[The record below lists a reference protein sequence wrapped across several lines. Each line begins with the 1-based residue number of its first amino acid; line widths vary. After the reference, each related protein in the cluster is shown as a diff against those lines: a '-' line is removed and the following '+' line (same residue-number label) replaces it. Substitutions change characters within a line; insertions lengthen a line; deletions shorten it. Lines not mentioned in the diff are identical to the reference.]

1 MTTMLETQDAPPAG
15 GEDLIEEVAL
25 PAGTSLEDLLGDED
39 EDASSA
45 PPAEKAG
52 DEEPTAPAAAAPVAA
67 PAEKKDEPKK
77 GDVRVA
83 LKKTREELKD
93 TKSRLK
99 KATSPNAWE
108 RIEAQRAE
116 ARLKQSPGG
125 RQRAA
130 APEMKNADMQAARA
144 EAVTASEKAGSF
156 DTADGAVVE
165 VALSHATK
173 MFQTWQKDFLQHVD
187 YQRQLDQEAELRE
200 DLVDEGEDYDEI
212 MNAAGILPMIQ
223 TNAQGQPL
231 NPAAFDH
238 EVYKIVYGSAN
249 PPKKALKLARQRIEF
264 LDSKKDSPA
273 QADPDDT
280 ESTSEPVAPKVA
292 VASDAD
298 EAARKGA
305 RQAIERVNEHATRP
319 RGIRV
324 LRDAGT
330 PDRVHLDDAMRAR
343 MDRMAERDPDTFGE
357 FCRKNPRIA
366 DWWER
371 EDSTPR
377 R

>member
-52 DEEPTAPAAAAPVAA
+52 DEEPTAPAAPSPVAA

-173 MFQTWQKDFLQHVD
+173 MFQTWQKDPDEASDFWEGVKFVD
-187 YQRQLDQEAELRE
+187 DDNSPVEQRLRIWLEKHKFGAGASGKGVEKADDREGVFHCVCAWNAWRDQGDGVE
-200 DLVDEGEDYDEI
+200 EGATHKYPKKYTDS
-212 MNAAGILPMIQ
+212 AGIP
-223 TNAQGQPL
+223 
-231 NPAAFDH
+231 
-238 EVYKIVYGSAN
+238 
-249 PPKKALKLARQRIEF
+249 
-264 LDSKKDSPA
+264 
-273 QADPDDT
+273 
-280 ESTSEPVAPKVA
+280 
-292 VASDAD
+292 
-298 EAARKGA
+298 EA
-305 RQAIERVNEHATRP
+305 I
-319 RGIRV
+319 
-324 LRDAGT
+324 
-330 PDRVHLDDAMRAR
+330 
-343 MDRMAERDPDTFGE
+343 
-357 FCRKNPRIA
+357 
-366 DWWER
+366 
-371 EDSTPR
+371 
-377 R
+377 